1 MFEIKRK
8 PKPKLTEAD
17 TGKILYSFVTPE
29 CIDHERGQTWFL
41 VLGFFVVVGVVFGLM
56 QDSLSFVILSV
67 LLGGVYTTTHSKKS
81 PEITVSFTEHGMVWK
96 DSFFLYSSIHSFW
109 IFWKPNET
117 KVLHVNKTEGFPKE
131 LVIPIHTADPAKI
144 KEVLGYYVP
153 EIEGKKEK
161 FSDVM
166 ARTLKL

>member
-8 PKPKLTEAD
+8 PKRELTESD
-17 TGKILYSFVTPE
+17 TGKIIYSFVTPE
-29 CIDHERGQTWFL
+29 CIDHSRGQTWFL
-41 VLGFFVVVGVVFGLM
+41 VMGFFVVVGVIFGLM

-81 PEITVSFTEHGMVWK
+81 PDITVSFAENGVVWK
-96 DSFFLYSSIHSFW
+96 DKFFLYSSINSFW

-117 KVLHVNKTEGFPKE
+117 KRLHLNKTEGFPKE
-131 LVIPIHTADPAKI
+131 LVIPISSADPARI

-153 EIEGKKEK
+153 EIEGKKEN
-161 FSDVM
+161 FSDVIS
-166 ARTLKL
+166 RTFKL